1 MTQDA
6 LLDEILRLP
15 AEQRLRLV
23 EDIWDSLAASP
34 ESVPLPEW
42 HSAELDSRLDDPT
55 EEAELSWED
64 VQSRLRP
71 PKP

>member
-1 MTQDA
+1 MTPNA

-15 AEQRLRLV
+15 PEQRLQLV

-34 ESVPLPEW
+34 ESVPVPEW
-42 HSAELDSRLDDPT
+42 HRAELDRRLDDPS
-55 EEAELSWED
+55 EQAKLSWED
-64 VQSRLRP
+64 VQARLRP